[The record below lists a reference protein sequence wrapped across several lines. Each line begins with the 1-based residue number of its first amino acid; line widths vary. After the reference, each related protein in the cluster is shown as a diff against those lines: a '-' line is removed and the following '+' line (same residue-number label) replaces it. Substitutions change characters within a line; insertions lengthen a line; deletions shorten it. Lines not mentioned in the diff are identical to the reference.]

1 MFNKRFLKR
10 YELLFHIID
19 YAVSNKLL
27 LPALNGD
34 TNHNQKSTM
43 AKEYRSGFDVSI
55 GSFHLM

>member
-1 MFNKRFLKR
+1 MLFN
-10 YELLFHIID
+10 IID

-27 LPALNGD
+27 LSTLNGD

-43 AKEYRSGFDVSI
+43 AKEYWSGFDVSV